1 MNNPWNNIQNGCQIR
16 QDMDVNVYFAKS
28 DNGEY
33 LCKVDLEQIIERDIE
48 LSLKGIDIR
57 KINKENSSIIVL
69 ILKTENNWEIFL
81 KLCEDLV
88 TEAKKTQKERAKA
101 IITRLKRWQVFL
113 QNENH
118 TISDEIQIGLMGELI
133 FLNEYLSQTVSLD
146 EAINAWVG
154 PEKEKQDFRINGI
167 STEVKAYMDRKQ
179 GQITISSLEQLN
191 NHDNNLF
198 LFTVGFKSNDTGKTL
213 KEYCRIIEDR
223 ITIECPSCMYD
234 FEQLLSS
241 YGFCLDIEYSNLKS
255 LASYKIEC
263 YKVTDE
269 FPKIP
274 ISIKQN
280 AIINVNYKL
289 DLAQCDNYI
298 CDIKNL
304 INAIKEGI

>member
-1 MNNPWNNIQNGCQIR
+1 M
-16 QDMDVNVYFAKS
+16 
-28 DNGEY
+28 
-33 LCKVDLEQIIERDIE
+33 
-48 LSLKGIDIR
+48 
-57 KINKENSSIIVL
+57 
-69 ILKTENNWEIFL
+69 
-81 KLCEDLV
+81 

-118 TISDEIQIGLMGELI
+118 TIPDEIQIGLMGELI
-133 FLNEYLSQTVSLD
+133 FLNEYLSQAVLLE

-167 STEVKAYMDRKQ
+167 NIEVKAYMDRKH
-179 GQITISSLEQLN
+179 GQIIVSSLEQLN

-198 LFTVGFKSNDTGKTL
+198 LFAIGFKSHDTSKTL
-213 KEYCRIIEDR
+213 KDYCRIIKNR

-241 YGFCLDIEYSNLKS
+241 YGFCMDIEYSNLKS
-255 LASYKIEC
+255 LSSYKTVC
-263 YKVTDE
+263 YKITDE

-274 ISIKQN
+274 ISVKQN

-298 CDIKNL
+298 YDIKNL
-304 INAIKEGI
+304 ITTIKEGV

>member
-48 LSLKGIDIR
+48 LSLKGIDIK
-57 KINKENSSIIVL
+57 KINKENSSILIL
-69 ILKTENNWEIFL
+69 ILKSESNWEIFL

-118 TISDEIQIGLMGELI
+118 TIPDEIQIGLMGELI
-133 FLNEYLSQTVSLD
+133 FLNEYLSQAVSLE

-198 LFTVGFKSNDTGKTL
+198 LFTVGFKSNDSGKTL
-213 KEYCRIIEDR
+213 KDYCRIVEDR
-223 ITIECPSCMYD
+223 TTIECPSCMYD
-234 FEQLLSS
+234 FKQLLSS

-255 LASYKIEC
+255 LTSYKIEC
-263 YKVTDE
+263 YKVTDD

-289 DLAQCDNYI
+289 DLVQCDNYI